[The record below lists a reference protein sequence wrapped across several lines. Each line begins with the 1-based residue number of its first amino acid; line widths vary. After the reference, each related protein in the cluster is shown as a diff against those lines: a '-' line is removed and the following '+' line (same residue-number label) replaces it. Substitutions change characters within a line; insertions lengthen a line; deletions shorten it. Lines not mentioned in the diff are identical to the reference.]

1 MKNKYKF
8 KSLLLLLL
16 VISIFCSI
24 YLNAQLLNI
33 NGEEQ
38 ELVESFSVQSFK
50 ERLIFPEVEVVK
62 VIIEKLIN
70 LVTISKV

>member
-1 MKNKYKF
+1 MKNKNKF
-8 KSLLLLLL
+8 KSFLLLLL
-16 VISIFCSI
+16 VVSIFCSL
-24 YLNAQLLNI
+24 YLNAQLLSI

-38 ELVESFSVQSFK
+38 ELVESFSVQSFNEK
-50 ERLIFPEVEVVK
+50 LVFPEVEVVK